1 MRPPAFGPSWVP
13 YRGGQAPP
21 RESVPGDL
29 PRLRGGSAWSPGAP
43 GGHPAQASWP
53 PRDPLLGPASGAPK
67 VAKSCDFLT
76 PCGAQSWGSGGAP
89 PTDLIL
95 LRNQRRPEARR
106 RRTRASRR
114 TERVGGP
121 GHPSWPGCGLLQAG
135 RWGWGVGWSPEWVV
149 TRGMRKASCLILAP
163 RAGPLTSVCDM
174 SPTAAVVGTPFA
186 PWSGVRR
193 RSYRVSPFDHI
204 QAMPYRYRSSVRH
217 GSLLLSTLFSMLD
230 DGQRRREHLHY
241 PSSVTDLRSLTVL
254 DLWISSTPNVKH
266 YSQSAGVALLRHPL
280 CTRVHVLPRASHEFS
295 W

>member
-95 LRNQRRPEARR
+95 LRNQRPDARALRAPAPAEWPRGPR
-106 RRTRASRR
+106 RAPTHLVWLWPSTSRS
-114 TERVGGP
+114 VG
-121 GHPSWPGCGLLQAG
+121 L
-135 RWGWGVGWSPEWVV
+135 GVGWSPEWVV

-280 CTRVHVLPRASHEFS
+280 CTRVHVLPRASHEVS

>member
-1 MRPPAFGPSWVP
+1 M
-13 YRGGQAPP
+13 
-21 RESVPGDL
+21 ESV
-29 PRLRGGSAWSPGAP
+29 
-43 GGHPAQASWP
+43 
-53 PRDPLLGPASGAPK
+53 
-67 VAKSCDFLT
+67 
-76 PCGAQSWGSGGAP
+76 
-89 PTDLIL
+89 
-95 LRNQRRPEARR
+95 
-106 RRTRASRR
+106 
-114 TERVGGP
+114 
-121 GHPSWPGCGLLQAG
+121 GL
-135 RWGWGVGWSPEWVV
+135 GVGWSPEWVV

>member
-95 LRNQRRPEARR
+95 LRNQRPPSVPSRALPHAAPGPTESS
-106 RRTRASRR
+106 TRN
-114 TERVGGP
+114 GP
-121 GHPSWPGCGLLQAG
+121 GLVVASSG
-135 RWGWGVGWSPEWVV
+135 RSVGWGVGWSPEWVV

-280 CTRVHVLPRASHEFS
+280 CTRVHVLPRASHEVS

>member
-1 MRPPAFGPSWVP
+1 MFAERPQRP
-13 YRGGQAPP
+13 RAP
-21 RESVPGDL
+21 RT
-29 PRLRGGSAWSPGAP
+29 
-43 GGHPAQASWP
+43 H
-53 PRDPLLGPASGAPK
+53 
-67 VAKSCDFLT
+67 
-76 PCGAQSWGSGGAP
+76 
-89 PTDLIL
+89 
-95 LRNQRRPEARR
+95 
-106 RRTRASRR
+106 RTRPKPATLRLSGWSGCGYLRP
-114 TERVGGP
+114 VGGV
-121 GHPSWPGCGLLQAG
+121 
-135 RWGWGVGWSPEWVV
+135 GVGWSPEWVV

-280 CTRVHVLPRASHEFS
+280 CTRVHVLPRASHEVS

>member
-95 LRNQRRPEARR
+95 LRNQRSSPRA
-106 RRTRASRR
+106 RASPPRSGPPGPPKSSTR
-114 TERVGGP
+114 VWLVWLWPVLAVGGV
-121 GHPSWPGCGLLQAG
+121 
-135 RWGWGVGWSPEWVV
+135 GVGWSPEWVV

-280 CTRVHVLPRASHEFS
+280 CTRVHVLPRASHEVS

>member
-1 MRPPAFGPSWVP
+1 MD
-13 YRGGQAPP
+13 GQAPP
-21 RESVPGDL
+21 PTWSGCGY
-29 PRLRGGSAWSPGAP
+29 LRP
-43 GGHPAQASWP
+43 
-53 PRDPLLGPASGAPK
+53 
-67 VAKSCDFLT
+67 
-76 PCGAQSWGSGGAP
+76 
-89 PTDLIL
+89 
-95 LRNQRRPEARR
+95 
-106 RRTRASRR
+106 
-114 TERVGGP
+114 VGGV
-121 GHPSWPGCGLLQAG
+121 
-135 RWGWGVGWSPEWVV
+135 GVGWSPEWVV

-280 CTRVHVLPRASHEFS
+280 CTRVHVLPRASHEVS